1 MGLFLI
7 IYRTNVNVNEK
18 VESIYVIISQIPI
31 LILSFVSFFSSFR
44 NHSILFF
51 LILFLENKLI
61 QKESGTLVLRCVYR
75 VSNALGID
83 T

>member
-1 MGLFLI
+1 MKKF
-7 IYRTNVNVNEK
+7 RVSCDHFAN
-18 VESIYVIISQIPI
+18 
-31 LILSFVSFFSSFR
+31 SFFSSFR

-51 LILFLENKLI
+51 LTLSLENKLI

>member
-18 VESIYVIISQIPI
+18 VKSIYVIISQISI
-31 LILSFVSFFSSFR
+31 LISSLASFFSSFR

-51 LILFLENKLI
+51 LTLFLENKLI